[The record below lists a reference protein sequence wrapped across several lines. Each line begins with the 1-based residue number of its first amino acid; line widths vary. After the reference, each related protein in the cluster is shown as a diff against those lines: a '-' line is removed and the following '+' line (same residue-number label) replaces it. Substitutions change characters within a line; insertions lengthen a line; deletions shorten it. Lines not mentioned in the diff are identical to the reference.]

1 LQLQWSILIAEGDAH
16 DTQITNDEEN
26 KMSLDWPTF
35 VLQRRIN
42 QPLADVQRT
51 LCDPASVGTGAELD
65 LGARGRL
72 IVDQRFARAAFP
84 SEASFVAQGT
94 LHTNRG
100 QRVARVEVEVGAWSP
115 DATVLML
122 RPVARNPQRWSGR
135 RATRYFELAHEG
147 ADAIAR
153 LAQAS

>member
-1 LQLQWSILIAEGDAH
+1 M
-16 DTQITNDEEN
+16 NDEEN
-26 KMSLDWPTF
+26 TMSLDWPTF

-42 QPLADVQRT
+42 TPLADVQRT
-51 LCDPASVGTGAELD
+51 LCDPAGVGTGGELE
-65 LGARGRL
+65 LESHGRL
-72 IVDQRFARAAFP
+72 IVDRRFSRAPFP
-84 SEASFVAQGT
+84 AEESFVAQGT

-100 QRVARVEVEVGAWSP
+100 QRVARVEVELGAWSD

-147 ADAIAR
+147 ADALAR
-153 LAQAS
+153 LAKAS